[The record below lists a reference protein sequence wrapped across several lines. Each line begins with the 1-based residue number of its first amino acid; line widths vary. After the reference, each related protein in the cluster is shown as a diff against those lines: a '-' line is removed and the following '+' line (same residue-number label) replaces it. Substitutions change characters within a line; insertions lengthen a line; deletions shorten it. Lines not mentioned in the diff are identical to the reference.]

1 MAKKAK
7 VYTGTEWVDL
17 AAATTDLS
25 QYPNMTT
32 TPISGFRN
40 ALINGEFN
48 IWQRGTSFIGTGY
61 NYCADRWMEF
71 RGGFASGMTVTRQSS
86 GLSGFQYSIRLQ
98 RDSGNTGTQALN
110 LQQTLETVNSIPFQG
125 KTVTVSFYA
134 KVGANFSASGMN
146 LYIHTGQGV
155 NQAASNQNY
164 AWTTPQTYTQTFTGL
179 TTTWVRYTFTTT
191 LSSTLTQL
199 GIKLDVT
206 PTGTAGA
213 NDWIEFT
220 GFQLEQGSIATP
232 FEQRPIGTELALC
245 QRYYQTAGTN
255 GTAFSFYATAGSRQ
269 ENVTL
274 PFKVSMRTSPTLSVS
289 VVSQDNFTLSS
300 SWANSEMM
308 NASFVAFNT
317 GFPYGAGYF
326 TYTVSAEL

>member
-1 MAKKAK
+1 
-7 VYTGTEWVDL
+7 VQT
-17 AAATTDLS
+17 
-25 QYPNMTT
+25 
-32 TPISGFRN
+32 GFRN
-40 ALINGEFN
+40 AIINGEFN

-71 RGGFASGMTVTRQSS
+71 RNGFATGMTATRQLT
-86 GLSGFQYSIRLQ
+86 GLSGFQYGIRLQ
-98 RDSGNTGTQALN
+98 RDSGNTGTQPLN

-134 KVGANFSASGMN
+134 RVGANFSASGIN

-155 NQAASNQNY
+155 DQAASNQNF
-164 AWTTPQTYTQTFTGL
+164 AWTTPQTYTQAFTGL
-179 TTTWVRYTFTTT
+179 TTTWARYTFTTT

-199 GIKLDVT
+199 GIKLDLT

-245 QRYYQTAGTN
+245 QRYYWAELTQTYHIAILDGGGAQYPGALITHP
-255 GTAFSFYATAGSRQ
+255 
-269 ENVTL
+269 V
-274 PFKVSMRTSPTLSVS
+274 PMRTVPELTALANGLFYYNNGGEVSFTPASGSWGYEGGNTFGRATLGGISNAPGSTHAQKYGQWNVR
-289 VVSQDNFTLSS
+289 LS
-300 SWANSEMM
+300 
-308 NASFVAFNT
+308 F
-317 GFPYGAGYF
+317 
-326 TYTVSAEL
+326 SAEL